1 MKIILNNIN
10 YKERH
15 FDRYEVDIPNVT
27 DVNDVS
33 EKKIMEEIINCLE
46 ISIKHYKDRG

>member
-10 YKERH
+10 YKGHH

-27 DVNDVS
+27 DIDEVS
-33 EKKIMEEIINCLE
+33 EERIMEEIVNCLE
-46 ISIKHYKDRG
+46 ISIKHHKDQG